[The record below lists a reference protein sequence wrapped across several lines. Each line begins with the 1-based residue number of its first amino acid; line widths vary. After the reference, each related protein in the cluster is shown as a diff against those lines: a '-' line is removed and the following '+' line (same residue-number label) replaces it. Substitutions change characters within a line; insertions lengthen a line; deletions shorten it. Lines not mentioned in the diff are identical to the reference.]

1 WAWASRPPPRQ
12 LLPRPLLA
20 RAAPAVRRRRL
31 LRRRR
36 RPRRRRARRRPA
48 EARQGAPRARRDGRR
63 AAALARRGA
72 RRGRACGRRGVARA
86 RPGVGPGAP
95 PGSPAARARAG
106 PPPGMDFVDR
116 LIDLALEEDLG
127 AAGDVTTQALVPEG
141 ARGRAEV
148 WAKETL
154 VLSGTRAFARVFTR
168 LEPAA
173 EVRFPEGDGARI
185 GGRAGGGTVSAS
197 RRTLLVGERTALNI
211 LQRTC
216 GIATLKTSPGMRGL
230 SKEAV
235 RAGGASNHRFGL
247 FDGVLIKDNHLA
259 AVGGDVREALRR
271 ARAHAPLLVKIE
283 IEVTGLAQ
291 LPDAIAGGADVVLLD
306 NMDDATV
313 AEAVRIAAGRVKFE
327 VSGNVTLER
336 LPGLAQ
342 LGVDYV
348 SMGALTHSARAMDL
362 SLEIVER

>member
-1 WAWASRPPPRQ
+1 
-12 LLPRPLLA
+12 
-20 RAAPAVRRRRL
+20 
-31 LRRRR
+31 
-36 RPRRRRARRRPA
+36 
-48 EARQGAPRARRDGRR
+48 
-63 AAALARRGA
+63 
-72 RRGRACGRRGVARA
+72 
-86 RPGVGPGAP
+86 
-95 PGSPAARARAG
+95 
-106 PPPGMDFVDR
+106 MDFVDR

-148 WAKETL
+148 WAKEPL
-154 VLSGTRAFARVFTR
+154 VLAGTRAFARVFTR
-168 LEPAA
+168 LEPEAD
-173 EVRFPEGDGARI
+173 VRFSEPEGARI
-185 GGRAGGGTVSAS
+185 AGRSAIGSVSAGL
-197 RRTLLVGERTALNI
+197 RTLLIGERTALNI

-216 GIATLKTSPGMRGL
+216 GIATLAARAADAVKGSRLRILDTRKTAPGMRGL

-271 ARAHAPLLVKIE
+271 ARAHAPQLVKIE
-283 IEVTGLAQ
+283 IEVTALAQ
-291 LPDAIAGGADVVLLD
+291 LPEAIAGGADVVLLD

-313 AEAVRIAAGRVKFE
+313 AEAVKIAAGQVKLE

-336 LPGLAQ
+336 LPRLAQ
-342 LGVDYV
+342 IGVDYV

>member
-1 WAWASRPPPRQ
+1 
-12 LLPRPLLA
+12 
-20 RAAPAVRRRRL
+20 
-31 LRRRR
+31 
-36 RPRRRRARRRPA
+36 
-48 EARQGAPRARRDGRR
+48 
-63 AAALARRGA
+63 
-72 RRGRACGRRGVARA
+72 
-86 RPGVGPGAP
+86 
-95 PGSPAARARAG
+95 
-106 PPPGMDFVDR
+106 MDFVDR

-148 WAKETL
+148 WAKEPL
-154 VLSGTRAFARVFTR
+154 VLSGTRAFARVFSR

-173 EVRFPEGDGARI
+173 EVRFSESDGARI
-185 GGRAGGGTVSAS
+185 AGRQVVGNVSAS
-197 RRTLLVGERTALNI
+197 LRTLLVGERTALNI

-216 GIATLKTSPGMRGL
+216 GIATLAARAADAVQGSRLRILDTRKTSPGMRGL

-259 AVGGDVREALRR
+259 AVGGDVGEALRR
-271 ARAHAPLLVKIE
+271 ARAHAPQLVKIE
-283 IEVTGLAQ
+283 IEVTALAQ
-291 LPDAIAGGADVVLLD
+291 LPEAIAGGADIVLLD

-313 AEAVRIAAGRVKFE
+313 AEAVKIAAGRVWLE

-336 LPGLAQ
+336 LPRLAKI
-342 LGVDYV
+342 GVDFV

-362 SLEIVER
+362 SLEIVG

>member
-1 WAWASRPPPRQ
+1 
-12 LLPRPLLA
+12 
-20 RAAPAVRRRRL
+20 
-31 LRRRR
+31 
-36 RPRRRRARRRPA
+36 
-48 EARQGAPRARRDGRR
+48 
-63 AAALARRGA
+63 
-72 RRGRACGRRGVARA
+72 
-86 RPGVGPGAP
+86 
-95 PGSPAARARAG
+95 
-106 PPPGMDFVDR
+106 MDFVDR

-148 WAKETL
+148 WAKEPL

-185 GGRAGGGTVSAS
+185 GGRAVVGTVSAS
-197 RRTLLVGERTALNI
+197 LRTLLVGERTALNI

-216 GIATLKTSPGMRGL
+216 GIATLAARAADAVKGSRLRIIDTRKTSPGMRGL

-306 NMDDATV
+306 NMDEATV
-313 AEAVRIAAGRVKFE
+313 AEAVRIAAGRVKLE

>member
-1 WAWASRPPPRQ
+1 
-12 LLPRPLLA
+12 
-20 RAAPAVRRRRL
+20 
-31 LRRRR
+31 
-36 RPRRRRARRRPA
+36 
-48 EARQGAPRARRDGRR
+48 
-63 AAALARRGA
+63 
-72 RRGRACGRRGVARA
+72 
-86 RPGVGPGAP
+86 
-95 PGSPAARARAG
+95 
-106 PPPGMDFVDR
+106 MDFVDR

-148 WAKETL
+148 WAKEPL

-173 EVRFPEGDGARI
+173 EVRFSESDGARI
-185 GGRAGGGTVSAS
+185 AGRQVVGNVSAS
-197 RRTLLVGERTALNI
+197 LRTLLVGERTALNI

-216 GIATLKTSPGMRGL
+216 GIATLAARAADAVQGSRLRILDTRKTSPGMRGL

-259 AVGGDVREALRR
+259 AVGGDVGEALRR
-271 ARAHAPLLVKIE
+271 ARAHAPQLVKIE
-283 IEVTGLAQ
+283 IEVTALAQ
-291 LPDAIAGGADVVLLD
+291 LPEAIAGGADIVLLD

-313 AEAVRIAAGRVKFE
+313 AEAVKIAAGRVWLE

-336 LPGLAQ
+336 LPRLAKI
-342 LGVDYV
+342 GVDFV

-362 SLEIVER
+362 SLEIVG

>member
-1 WAWASRPPPRQ
+1 
-12 LLPRPLLA
+12 
-20 RAAPAVRRRRL
+20 
-31 LRRRR
+31 
-36 RPRRRRARRRPA
+36 
-48 EARQGAPRARRDGRR
+48 
-63 AAALARRGA
+63 
-72 RRGRACGRRGVARA
+72 
-86 RPGVGPGAP
+86 
-95 PGSPAARARAG
+95 
-106 PPPGMDFVDR
+106 MDFVDR

-127 AAGDVTTQALVPEG
+127 AAGDVTTQALVPED

-148 WAKETL
+148 WAKEPL
-154 VLSGTRAFARVFTR
+154 VLAGTRAFARVFTR
-168 LEPAA
+168 LEPGAD
-173 EVRFPEGDGARI
+173 VRFSEPEGARI
-185 GGRAGGGTVSAS
+185 VGRSAIGSVSAGL
-197 RRTLLVGERTALNI
+197 RTLLVGERTALNI

-216 GIATLKTSPGMRGL
+216 GIATLAARAADAVRGSHLRVLDTRKTSPGMRGL

-271 ARAHAPLLVKIE
+271 ARAYAPQLVR
-283 IEVTGLAQ
+283 IEVEITRLEQLA
-291 LPDAIAGGADVVLLD
+291 DAIAGGADVVLLD

-313 AEAVRIAAGRVKFE
+313 AEAVRITGGKVQLE

-336 LPGLAQ
+336 LPKLAQ
-342 LGVDYV
+342 LGVDFV